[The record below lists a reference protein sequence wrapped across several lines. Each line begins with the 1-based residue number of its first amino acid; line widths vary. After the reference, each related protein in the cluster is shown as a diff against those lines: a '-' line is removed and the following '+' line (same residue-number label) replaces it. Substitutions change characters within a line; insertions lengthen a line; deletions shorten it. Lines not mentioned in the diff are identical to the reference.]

1 MFIEYLLCV
10 VVCCYSVAKSC
21 PTLCNLIDNSTTSFP
36 VLHYLPSL
44 LRFMSIELVMLL
56 TIASY
61 AIPFFCLQSFLIS
74 QSFPMSQL
82 FQGGQSIRV
91 SASATV
97 LPMIFRVDFLQF
109 DLLVVQETLK
119 SLFQHYSLKASI
131 LWCSVFFM
139 VQLLHLFMTTG
150 KITGLN
156 IQTLVGKV
164 KSLILNML
172 SRFVIAFFPRS
183 KHLLVSWLH
192 WPSVVLEPK
201 KIKSVTIST
210 FYPFICHEVMGLVT
224 MTLVF

>member
-131 LWCSVFFM
+131 LCCSV
-139 VQLLHLFMTTG
+139 LFMFQLSYLYMTTE
-150 KITGLN
+150 KAITLTIWTFVN
-156 IQTLVGKV
+156 KV
-164 KSLILNML
+164 TSLLFNML
-172 SRFVIAFFPRS
+172 FRC
-183 KHLLVSWLH
+183 KQ
-192 WPSVVLEPK
+192 
-201 KIKSVTIST
+201 
-210 FYPFICHEVMGLVT
+210 GN
-224 MTLVF
+224 

>member
-1 MFIEYLLCV
+1 MVNFDHVYIYMSHCISMHVLYLFICFCFGVWSLFWQMFIEYLLCV

-97 LPMIFRVDFLQF
+97 LPMIFRVDFL
-109 DLLVVQETLK
+109 
-119 SLFQHYSLKASI
+119 
-131 LWCSVFFM
+131 
-139 VQLLHLFMTTG
+139 
-150 KITGLN
+150 
-156 IQTLVGKV
+156 
-164 KSLILNML
+164 
-172 SRFVIAFFPRS
+172 
-183 KHLLVSWLH
+183 
-192 WPSVVLEPK
+192 
-201 KIKSVTIST
+201 
-210 FYPFICHEVMGLVT
+210 
-224 MTLVF
+224 